1 MSNPQSLHLART
13 FDSWMVIA
21 PEAKQHRELQ
31 YALEDGL
38 DNGTLSHQDAI
49 TQTDRRPDR
58 QSGLVG
64 GAAAARRPAFRA

>member
-38 DNGTLSHQDAI
+38 DNGTLSHQDAS
-49 TQTDRRPDR
+49 P
-58 QSGLVG
+58 S
-64 GAAAARRPAFRA
+64 